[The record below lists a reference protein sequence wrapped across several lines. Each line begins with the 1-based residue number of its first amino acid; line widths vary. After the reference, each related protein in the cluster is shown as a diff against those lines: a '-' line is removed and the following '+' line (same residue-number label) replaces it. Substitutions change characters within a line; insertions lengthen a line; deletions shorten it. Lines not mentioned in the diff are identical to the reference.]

1 MSYENYEKLRKSISC
16 DLPTAEEMED
26 FIRNQKPYFE
36 VDKSHGHVSILL
48 KFTPFT
54 GKYLNYVMKF
64 RDSYM
69 KGEGGFYEICDNQYM
84 RNTKLFG
91 YSVYLVP
98 VFSKH
103 THDPERASRVAA
115 SECSHKTNHI
125 QNRGTIIAGPPGKV
139 GNYKGLR
146 PLLTLEMFGYRH
158 NGADSSMPDFNLSIH
173 EGASDKWLLKPKR
186 RIFKALDQT
195 SARRGFRI
203 MSVDLSP
210 MDADRECLL
219 LFRRKLLTS
228 EYLGAGRWNDGK
240 DISAVAAF
248 NTLGYRLCVK
258 IGQSIVWSDTAL
270 LPRFTIDEYQG
281 IKSGEAI

>member
-1 MSYENYEKLRKSISC
+1 MSYENYEKLRKNISC
-16 DLPTAEEMED
+16 GLPTTEEMED
-26 FIRNQKPYFE
+26 FIRNSDPHFE

-69 KGEGGFYEICDNQYM
+69 KSEGGFYEICDNQYM

-115 SECSHKTNHI
+115 SECSRKTNHI
-125 QNRGTIIAGPPGKV
+125 QDRGVIIAGPSGKV
-139 GNYKGLR
+139 GNYKGLH
-146 PLLTLEMFGYRH
+146 PLLTLEMLNYQH
-158 NGADSSMPDFNLSIH
+158 NGAEGTPDFNSGIH
-173 EGASDKWLLKPKR
+173 DGTSDKWLLKPKR
-186 RIFKALDQT
+186 RIFKPLDQT

-203 MSVDLSP
+203 MSVTSEVH
-210 MDADRECLL
+210 DADREYLL
-219 LFRRKLLTS
+219 LFRRKLLTDQW
-228 EYLGAGRWNDGK
+228 LGAGRWNDGK

-248 NTLGYRLCVK
+248 NPCGYRLCVK
-258 IGQSIVWSDTAL
+258 IGKAIVWSETAL
-270 LPRFTIDEYQG
+270 LPRFTPDEYQR
-281 IKSGEAI
+281 IKNGEII